1 MKIRSPVKMLIIA
14 AISTLA
20 ACGPDDDSNRV
31 VGELA
36 SDRIEMTADVNEP
49 IIEIAVAEGEA
60 VTKGQVLLRQDDAR
74 AVARLAAV
82 DAALAQTQARF
93 DELVRGPRSEQIAAA
108 RADVEGATQE
118 LEFRDSDLER
128 AQNVFDRGLASA
140 EVLDRANVAHDTA
153 QAQLK
158 SQLARLEELLTGTT
172 VEELAQAEQA
182 VKQAAALRSSAQID
196 VERHVLRAPDD
207 GIVDSRLFEVG
218 ERPVQGQP
226 VIIIL
231 AASQPHA
238 RVYVPESVR
247 VKIHAGTKA
256 LIYVDGLD
264 TPIDGRVRW
273 VASEPAFTP
282 YYALTER
289 DRGRLSYIAK
299 IDIDE
304 VRDRLPD
311 GVPVE
316 VEFLLESN
324 NPSDN

>member
-1 MKIRSPVKMLIIA
+1 MKIRSPVNTLIIV

-20 ACGPDDDSNRV
+20 ACGSDDDSNRV

-36 SDRIEMTADVNEP
+36 SDRIEMTADVSEP

-74 AVARLAAV
+74 AVARLAAA
-82 DAALAQTQARF
+82 DAALAQTQARL
-93 DELVRGPRSEQIAAA
+93 DELVRGPRSEQITAA

-118 LEFRDSDLER
+118 LGFRESDLER
-128 AQNVFDRGLASA
+128 AREVFDRGLASA
-140 EVLDRANVAHDTA
+140 EVLDRAEVARDTA

-172 VEELAQAEQA
+172 VEELAQADQA
-182 VKQAAALRSSAQID
+182 VKQAAAQQRSAQID

-226 VIIIL
+226 VIIVL

-238 RVYVPESVR
+238 RVYIPESVR
-247 VKIHAGTKA
+247 VKIHTGTKA

-264 TPIDGRVRW
+264 APIDGRVRW
-273 VASEPAFTP
+273 VASEAAFTP
-282 YYALTER
+282 YFALTER
-289 DRGRLSYIAK
+289 DRGRLSYVAK
-299 IDIDE
+299 IDISE
-304 VRDRLPD
+304 ERERLPD
-311 GVPVE
+311 GIPVE
-316 VEFLLESN
+316 VEFLL
-324 NPSDN
+324 DQAK